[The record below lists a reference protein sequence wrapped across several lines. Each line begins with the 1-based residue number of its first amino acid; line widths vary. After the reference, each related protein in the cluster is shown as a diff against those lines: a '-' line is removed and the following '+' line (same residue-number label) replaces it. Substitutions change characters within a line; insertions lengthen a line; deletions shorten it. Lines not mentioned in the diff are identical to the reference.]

1 MTNELE
7 YVSKINSEIKD
18 MLGEIQKLGE
28 TVQDAFENRK
38 KGIKNEAYET
48 SMSVQHKEEE
58 VTALCV
64 GSLIRYQP
72 FASDLRAITVAL
84 KVSYDLSRVCRYLY
98 NITEML
104 EEFEPKKCDI
114 SETSLLL
121 KDARAMVHSSVKA
134 YLEKNRSLAMEI
146 IKKDDS
152 IDERYRTILAKQKKN
167 TSADGECILLNGLS
181 ARIVE
186 RMADHSCY
194 ISSEAIYLVTG
205 RRVDYR

>member
-7 YVSKINSEIKD
+7 YISKINSEIKD
-18 MLGEIQKLGE
+18 MLVDIQRLGE

-38 KGIKNEAYET
+38 KGIKNDAYET

-64 GSLIRYQP
+64 GAMIRYQP

-114 SETSLLL
+114 SETSMLL
-121 KDARAMVHSSVKA
+121 KDAREMVHLSVDA
-134 YLEKNRSLAMEI
+134 YLEKNRSLAMDI
-146 IKKDDS
+146 IRRDHS
-152 IDERYRTILAKQKKN
+152 VDERYRAILAKQKKN
-167 TSADGECILLNGLS
+167 ASGDGECILLNGLS

-186 RMADHSCY
+186 RMADHACY
-194 ISSEAIYLVTG
+194 ISSETIYLVTG